1 MGKDVAAAFAAA
13 RRTFDQA
20 NEILGFDLA
29 RLCFEGPQERLDAT
43 DVSQPAIFVTSVAMW
58 RALEEAGAAAEL
70 RPQATAG
77 LSLGEYTALWLAGAL
92 SFEDGLRL
100 VRQRGQFMQEAATA
114 VPSGMVSVMGLGPEQ
129 VTSLCAEA
137 AGGEVLGPANF
148 NCPGQIVISGAKGAC
163 ERALGI
169 VEKHGGR
176 GTALRVAGAFH
187 SALMDPAAS
196 KLKSALSAASIVA
209 PRIPVVSNVTSDYYR
224 GPDDIREL
232 LYQQVARPIRWQ
244 ESVERLAADGFD
256 RFAEVG
262 PGRVLTGLLRKIN
275 RTLTGLNYSTVESF
289 GGVTAGRGA

>member
-20 NEILGFDLA
+20 SEVLGFDLTKI
-29 RLCFEGPQERLDAT
+29 CFEGPQDRLDAT

-58 RALEEAGAAAEL
+58 RALEESGAASEL
-70 RPQATAG
+70 RPAATAG

-92 SFEDGLRL
+92 NFEDGVRL
-100 VRQRGQFMQEAATA
+100 VRQRGQFMQEAALAT
-114 VPSGMVSVMGLGPEQ
+114 PSGMVSVMGLAPPQ
-129 VTSLCAEA
+129 VELLCQEA

-163 ERALGI
+163 DRASALA
-169 VEKHGGR
+169 EKHGGR
-176 GTALRVAGAFH
+176 ATALRVAGAFH
-187 SALMDPAAS
+187 SALMESAAA
-196 KLKSALSAASIVA
+196 KLKTELEKVSFGPL
-209 PRIPVVSNVTSDYYR
+209 RMPVVSNVTSDYYR

-232 LYQQVARPIRWQ
+232 LFQQVARPIRWQ
-244 ESVERLAADGFD
+244 ESVERLSADGYD

-275 RTLTGLNYSTVESF
+275 RGLTGLNYSTVDSF
-289 GGVTAGRGA
+289 GGVGVGRGA